1 MAAVPPA
8 FAAVPPAF
16 AHLWYYLPA
25 GTVLPGPYVPY
36 SNQQIG
42 MIAKAY
48 HTHERNR
55 DIVKTGVTDA
65 PGMFAKF
72 RGDNK
77 LEYYPVRRA
86 TAHKLIQ
93 PVPWNVRPGL
103 RLLENVMLIFQ
114 CWQTCNM
121 FKLDPDILQLHPVL
135 IWKKLCKYNPN
146 TIMQL
151 RQMLPVM
158 IFTVMVGPQR
168 RFVKHRQG
176 FNEGFYI
183 LKNCTYIDDSVKYGL
198 ILPIIKTIAMVGD
211 EPTHWLRTVIGI
223 F

>member
-36 SNQQIG
+36 SNHQIG
-42 MIAKAY
+42 MVTKAY
-48 HTHERNR
+48 HTHDDHR

-93 PVPWNVRPGL
+93 PVPWNVRPRL